1 MRKLSNEEL
10 SSSLAGLPGWKNEN
24 NSIVKSFKTF
34 GFPQTMALSSA
45 ICGFCQQHDHHP
57 DYLTMKYS
65 ELIVSF
71 STHSEGGIT
80 DKDIEMA
87 KEIESLRKGLIK

>member
-1 MRKLSNEEL
+1 MRKLSNDEL
-10 SSSLAGLPGWKNEN
+10 SSALKELEGWKNEN
-24 NSIVKSFKTF
+24 NSIVKTFKTF

-45 ICGFCQQHDHHP
+45 ICCFCQQHDHHP
-57 DYLTMKYS
+57 DYLTMKYA

-80 DKDIEMA
+80 DKDIQMA
-87 KEIESLRKGLIK
+87 KEIETLKKGLIK